1 MKQNDA
7 KEQEHQEYHN
17 HEWSDSISEE
27 MEDISEINPLK
38 DGSVLAAHQAQT
50 NWEELY
56 PFTFYCASSW
66 GWFWKTCQ
74 QYSEGVHWVSE
85 AVNFGEHPRRY

>member
-17 HEWSDSISEE
+17 HERSDSISEE

-38 DGSVLAAHQAQT
+38 DGSVLPAHQAQT
-50 NWEELY
+50 N
-56 PFTFYCASSW
+56 
-66 GWFWKTCQ
+66 
-74 QYSEGVHWVSE
+74 
-85 AVNFGEHPRRY
+85 